1 MLFALTPLSSLK
13 DNQLPR
19 LLKNLRDLEDV
30 LAKRIDQLNIADGS
44 LITALFADGSVTQV
58 KAAANAFD
66 GTIAK
71 NVASGDVVAGM
82 KLVYVI
88 AVPAGATANIDTV
101 LTHKV
106 RVIDAHLVKRSAAGG
121 GAGTIQLFNGATAIT
136 DAMSI
141 NVADRTVVAAGTIDD
156 AAWEIAAGGTLR
168 IVRTRTASTDET
180 CDVFVE
186 CVRVA

>member
-1 MLFALTPLSSLK
+1 MLFAIRQLTSLK
-13 DNQLPR
+13 DDQLPR
-19 LLKNLRDLEDV
+19 LMATLRDLEDV

-44 LITALFADGSVTQV
+44 LVTALFADGAVTQA
-58 KAAANAFD
+58 KLAANSLDA
-66 GTIAK
+66 TVAK

-88 AVPAGATANIDTV
+88 AVPAGATGNVDTV

-106 RVIDAHLVKRSAAGG
+106 RVIDAHLVKRGGAGG
-121 GAGTIQLFNGATAIT
+121 GAGTLQLFNGATAVT

-141 NVADRTVVAAGTIDD
+141 NVGDNSVVAAATIDD
-156 AAWEIAAGGTLR
+156 AAWEVAAGGTLR
-168 IVRTRTASTDET
+168 ITRTRTTSTNEQA
-180 CDVFVE
+180 DVFVE